1 MSDAFVAASS
11 DTMSD
16 AFVAAAAACSQ
27 RRFYAAEKAWF
38 DESYAKFSKP
48 KHSRIA
54 HHFALDPRAAPWVP
68 KKMKKTVTFNSSAQI
83 SGYLFD
89 DNGLARWKEA
99 ETVPLRSIPE
109 ILHPGRRAYE
119 RGQAAVPTNA
129 SLLWELRPDLRPS
142 SPRQST
148 ILRFLEKSSK

>member
-1 MSDAFVAASS
+1 
-11 DTMSD
+11 MSD

-27 RRFYAAEKAWF
+27 RRFYAAEKAWL
-38 DESYAKFSKP
+38 DQSYAKFSKP
-48 KHSRIA
+48 THSRIA
-54 HHFALDPRAAPWVP
+54 HHFVLNPNAAPWVP

-109 ILHPGRRAYE
+109 ILHPGRLAHE

-129 SLLWELRPDLRPS
+129 ILLWELRPDLRPS
-142 SPRQST
+142 SSRQSR
-148 ILRFLEKSSK
+148 ILQYLKKLSE